1 LPAETDV
8 FILIYISIACRVAKA
23 RPYRGMTARNEHF
36 RRSTNC
42 LVADRFAVVQLRLA
56 AQLLVAVSAAIDVGN
71 PAAV

>member
-1 LPAETDV
+1 
-8 FILIYISIACRVAKA
+8 
-23 RPYRGMTARNEHF
+23 MTARNEHF